1 MSREPVVSCYIAP
14 GSVLCKRR
22 VEVGDG
28 RNKVL
33 GKQGEP
39 AAGASS
45 AVFRSLLLVSPPGLS
60 RVQTEDIAHRGRITS
75 D

>member
-1 MSREPVVSCYIAP
+1 MGEIKYLV
-14 GSVLCKRR
+14 
-22 VEVGDG
+22 
-28 RNKVL
+28 NKV
-33 GKQGEP
+33 